1 MMTGEKL
8 EFNRQNSENE
18 QIRQL
23 QLELKRAQMD
33 QHFIFNVLASIEYFL
48 FKKDTQSA
56 REYLKKFSPLIRQ
69 TLNNSRRT
77 YITLQEDM
85 CALKRYIELELF
97 RLDIKHEVKIE
108 LDEKIDPTTICTQ
121 GLLIQPFVENAI
133 KHGMSNAHK
142 PCQLLVKIT
151 MLENELH
158 CVVQDDGCGRDK
170 KLIHLNSIC
179 SGITITQ
186 ERLQYLHN
194 HFRTRYV
201 FRITD
206 LVDSH
211 GNAAGTNVQFTLPYE
226 QMENMNME
234 NNCI

>member
-1 MMTGEKL
+1 
-8 EFNRQNSENE
+8 
-18 QIRQL
+18 
-23 QLELKRAQMD
+23 
-33 QHFIFNVLASIEYFL
+33 
-48 FKKDTQSA
+48 
-56 REYLKKFSPLIRQ
+56 
-69 TLNNSRRT
+69 
-77 YITLQEDM
+77 
-85 CALKRYIELELF
+85 
-97 RLDIKHEVKIE
+97 
-108 LDEKIDPTTICTQ
+108 
-121 GLLIQPFVENAI
+121 
-133 KHGMSNAHK
+133 
-142 PCQLLVKIT
+142 